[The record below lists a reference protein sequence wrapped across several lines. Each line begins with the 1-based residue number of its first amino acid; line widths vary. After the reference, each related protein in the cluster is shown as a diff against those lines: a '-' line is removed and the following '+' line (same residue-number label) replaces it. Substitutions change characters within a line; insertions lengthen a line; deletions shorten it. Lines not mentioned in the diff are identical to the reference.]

1 MKEEELFKTLIKELM
16 GLNSLHREYKDNN
29 ECYVI
34 DSQKEGDT
42 LFIKV
47 QLKENKDKKN
57 FENWLKQIDDNL
69 FQEVL
74 DSLGNI
80 DELNS
85 LYESDNYQK
94 VINSIKSKT
103 REIANKKIKELQ
115 KLLN

>member
-1 MKEEELFKTLIKELM
+1 
-16 GLNSLHREYKDNN
+16 
-29 ECYVI
+29 
-34 DSQKEGDT
+34 
-42 LFIKV
+42 
-47 QLKENKDKKN
+47 
-57 FENWLKQIDDNL
+57 LKQIDDNL

>member
-1 MKEEELFKTLIKELM
+1 
-16 GLNSLHREYKDNN
+16 
-29 ECYVI
+29 
-34 DSQKEGDT
+34 
-42 LFIKV
+42 
-47 QLKENKDKKN
+47 
-57 FENWLKQIDDNL
+57 LKQIDDNL

-94 VINSIKSKT
+94 VINTIKSKT

>member
-1 MKEEELFKTLIKELM
+1 
-16 GLNSLHREYKDNN
+16 
-29 ECYVI
+29 
-34 DSQKEGDT
+34 
-42 LFIKV
+42 
-47 QLKENKDKKN
+47 
-57 FENWLKQIDDNL
+57 
-69 FQEVL
+69 VL

>member
-1 MKEEELFKTLIKELM
+1 
-16 GLNSLHREYKDNN
+16 
-29 ECYVI
+29 
-34 DSQKEGDT
+34 
-42 LFIKV
+42 
-47 QLKENKDKKN
+47 
-57 FENWLKQIDDNL
+57 LKQIDDNL

-103 REIANKKIKELQ
+103 KEIANKKIKELQ